1 MRVLMLLL
9 LPFLQLIWA
18 APIAVVFDDEPGLQ
32 QPGADQDRLVSQPS
46 PEVTRS
52 TRSPLRPL
60 RGDAAPGTRIDVES
74 ELRRLGLEQLDLP
87 KQMRTDDYDKLQRHY
102 HNLQSLSPA
111 SSYRAKARVLACLVS
126 GSDRPPPSL
135 IWEYEW
141 SIFYNDYSQAPATDE
156 RTRELVE
163 YYYDQLKRAQVH
175 SSTQERAAAI
185 ANLVSLTAAPSRL
198 LVQRLEREVPRDI
211 EAYVSSAREWAS
223 GVVAGYLSPIHAAW
237 NTVARYYSAV
247 RER

>member
-1 MRVLMLLL
+1 MKVLMLLL
-9 LPFLQLIWA
+9 LPFLQLVCA
-18 APIAVVFDDEPGLQ
+18 APIAVVYNDELGLQ
-32 QPGADQDRLVSQPS
+32 QPKTDHSLLVSQGGPVATSSPS
-46 PEVTRS
+46 
-52 TRSPLRPL
+52 SPLRPL
-60 RGDAAPGTRIDVES
+60 RADVAPGTRMDVES
-74 ELRRLGLEQLDLP
+74 ELRRLGLEQLDL
-87 KQMRTDDYDKLQRHY
+87 QERVRTVDYGRLQRHY
-102 HNLQSLSPA
+102 WNLQSLSPA

-126 GSDRPPPSL
+126 GSDRPPRSL

-141 SIFYNDYSQAPATDE
+141 SIFYNDYRQASATDE

-175 SSTQERAAAI
+175 SSIQERAAAI
-185 ANLVSLTAAPSRL
+185 AKLVSLTASPSRL
-198 LVQRLEREVPRDI
+198 LVQRLEREVPRDF

-247 RER
+247 REH